1 MHIAKFHDMKKA
13 IPILLFGGLILRYGL
28 AGQVDN
34 GIITQL
40 QEENRQLKVLLES
53 RMSAIENKLTAQ
65 NTDGK

>member
-1 MHIAKFHDMKKA
+1 MKKA
-13 IPILLFGGLILRYGL
+13 IPILLFGGLILRSGL

-53 RMSAIENKLTAQ
+53 RMSAIENRLAAQ

>member
-1 MHIAKFHDMKKA
+1 MKKA

-53 RMSAIENKLTAQ
+53 RMSAIENKLAAKK
-65 NTDGK
+65 TDGK

>member
-1 MHIAKFHDMKKA
+1 MKKA
-13 IPILLFGGLILRYGL
+13 IPILLFGGLILTSGS

-53 RMSAIENKLTAQ
+53 RMSAIENKLAAQ